1 MSGETGQPDSGMP
14 SRGRLRGA
22 FTLAGPAGGV
32 SRRGLV
38 RAAGA
43 GAVVAGSG
51 GLLEACSSSSKGG
64 RGDSTSG
71 GPPGLV
77 IGPSGDASGAADT
90 AAINAVVGAGG
101 SALLKKGTYYVT
113 HLLPDSYGAILGTG
127 PNTILQAVSGTAGY
141 AIALRT
147 PASTQQVMLADFTLK
162 PDTGALG
169 GIQIDNTGYGT
180 GSDPQHTLENI
191 YVLSAGGDGFH
202 FGANSRSM
210 RVTNCRQYNAGGA
223 GFLLEAGCTDNAFTG
238 CISGACAGHAWNV
251 AGWNNF
257 FASCKGFFAGWNG
270 SAFDTS
276 HNAWEITGGYNT
288 LTSCSG
294 QNGALHGFDLNGCS
308 NVALVG
314 CCADA
319 NNSGGGSGVGINTRG
334 ALHCAIV
341 GCTGD
346 NRGGTGQQLYG
357 LQAAGTQTN
366 TTFFANTVTGSTAA
380 FNHLSGSGYSLAGPF
395 NADFSGFPGG
405 VEFGNV
411 DGEVAGAG
419 LRVKEG
425 KNCKQG
431 TAVLVAGTVTVAYTA
446 VTASSRIF
454 LTSQADGGTPGFLR
468 VSARTPGTSFTI
480 TSSSRT
486 DTSTVAYEI
495 FEPG

>member
-1 MSGETGQPDSGMP
+1 MSGQTGQPDSGMP

-22 FTLAGPAGGV
+22 FIGAGTADGV

-43 GAVVAGSG
+43 GAVVLGSG
-51 GLLEACSSSSKGG
+51 GLLEACSASSKGA
-64 RGDSTSG
+64 RGGSTSG
-71 GPPGLV
+71 RPPEHV
-77 IGPSGDASGAADT
+77 IGPSGDVTGAADT
-90 AAINAVVGAGG
+90 AAINAVAGTG
-101 SALLKKGTYYVT
+101 GTALLGTGTYHVT

-141 AIALRT
+141 VIALKT
-147 PASTQQVMLADFTLK
+147 PSSTEQVMLAGFTLK
-162 PDTGALG
+162 PDTGTLG
-169 GIQIDNTGYGT
+169 GIQIDNTGYGPD
-180 GSDPQHTLENI
+180 SDPQHTLENI

-223 GFLLEAGCTDNAFTG
+223 GFWLEAGCTDNAFTG
-238 CISGACAGHAWNV
+238 CISGVSAGHAWNV
-251 AGWNNF
+251 DGWDNL
-257 FASCKGFFAGWNG
+257 FASCKGFYAGWNG
-270 SAFDTS
+270 SVFDTS
-276 HNAWEITGGYNT
+276 HNAWEITGSYNT
-288 LTSCSG
+288 LTSCSA

-308 NVALVG
+308 NVALAG
-314 CCADA
+314 CCANA
-319 NNSGGGSGVGINTRG
+319 NNSGGGSGVGINTRS
-334 ALHCAIV
+334 ALSCAIV

-346 NRGGTGQQLYG
+346 NRGGGGQLYG
-357 LQAAGTQTN
+357 VQAAGTQAG
-366 TTFFANTVTGSTAA
+366 TTFSANTVTGSTGE
-380 FNHLSGSGYSLAGPF
+380 FNHISGGGYSLVGPF

-405 VEFGNV
+405 VQFGDV
-411 DGEVAGAG
+411 DVTVAGAG

-425 KNCKQG
+425 RNCKQG
-431 TAVLVAGTVTVAYTA
+431 TAVLVAGTVTVADTV

-480 TSSSRT
+480 TSSSRA
-486 DTSTVAYEI
+486 DTSLVAYEI